1 MIYLQH
7 KISVFF
13 DMEKRRYRKFIRY
26 FLFNWLSLISL
37 NIFAQDMI
45 KPIDR
50 PVLLSGNFGELRATH
65 FHSGIDIRTGGVEGL
80 PVVCVKDGKVVRVS
94 VSPTGYGQA
103 LYVEHEDGTIHGL
116 RTFATF
122 QRSYHSA
129 CPANSIRTGKL

>member
-1 MIYLQH
+1 MIWKKGGIGNLFV
-7 KISVFF
+7 IFC
-13 DMEKRRYRKFIRY
+13 
-26 FLFNWLSLISL
+26 FNWLSLISL

-94 VSPTGYGQA
+94 VSPTRLWAGIVCGA
-103 LYVEHEDGTIHGL
+103 
-116 RTFATF
+116 
-122 QRSYHSA
+122 
-129 CPANSIRTGKL
+129 

>member
-1 MIYLQH
+1 MLIYLQH

-65 FHSGIDIRTGGVEGL
+65 FHSGFDIQ
-80 PVVCVKDGKVVRVS
+80 PVGWK
-94 VSPTGYGQA
+94 
-103 LYVEHEDGTIHGL
+103 
-116 RTFATF
+116 
-122 QRSYHSA
+122 A
-129 CPANSIRTGKL
+129 CPSCV

>member
-80 PVVCVKDGKVVRVS
+80 PVVCAER
-94 VSPTGYGQA
+94 
-103 LYVEHEDGTIHGL
+103 E
-116 RTFATF
+116 RTNYYAI
-122 QRSYHSA
+122 A
-129 CPANSIRTGKL
+129 